1 MASIEFVDFTFQY
14 RAQSEPT
21 LRDINLR
28 IESGQRVAIVGQSGS
43 GKSTLAN
50 AINGLIPHRYPGT
63 WSGSVRVGDLDP
75 LRVPLVETSK
85 MVGTVLQDTDGQFIG
100 LTVAEDVAFALEN
113 AEVDRETMVDTVRR
127 ATDLVG
133 ISERLHASPL
143 DLSGGQKQRVS
154 MAGVLVDQVQVLL
167 FDEPLASLD
176 PASGRATMEVI
187 NDIHAARGATVL
199 IIEHRLED
207 VLHGPNGSLGVDRI
221 VVMDAGRIVA
231 DGTPDEVVA
240 SGVLLDHGIREP
252 LFLTAVRLADP
263 EGSQSRPAPA
273 DSSTDPTATAAT
285 NPADTPPTDPTTTAA
300 TADAGASSHAWSPT
314 AAAQPA
320 RLQTLRIPANRRAAL
335 AAWADCPT
343 PPPAA
348 GEELLRLDDL
358 HFAINDTAIIN
369 GVTAS
374 IDAGEVIS
382 LCGTNGAGKSTLAK
396 LICGFET
403 PDSGRI
409 YLAGQDITRAPIA
422 RRGRDIGFVL
432 QNPNQMISQP
442 MIIEEVSLA
451 LRGADLSDS
460 ERDQRIEQVL
470 RLCGLW
476 AYRSWPVSALSYG
489 QRKRVTIASV
499 MVTRPRILI
508 LDEPTAGQDWAHY
521 TEIMEFLRDLG
532 QLGTTIILV
541 THDMHLALEY
551 TQRCLVM
558 SDGKLIADA
567 SPAQI
572 LADEDVC
579 QQASLRTTSLAHLAR
594 QVGASDAA
602 AFIEQFIAR
611 ERPWRERV
619 LASHLGRGR

>member
-1 MASIEFVDFTFQY
+1 MAVIEFTDFSFQY
-14 RAQSEPT
+14 RAQSAPT

-28 IESGQRVAIVGQSGS
+28 IEPGERVAIVGQSGC
-43 GKSTLAN
+43 GKSTLAH
-50 AINGLIPHRYPGT
+50 AINGLIPHRYPGV

-75 LRVPLVETSK
+75 LTCPLLETSK
-85 MVGTVLQDTDGQFIG
+85 LVGTVLQDTDGQFIG

-113 AEVDRETMVDTVRR
+113 ARVPHHQMPQLVRR

-133 ISERLHASPL
+133 ISERLEAAPQ

-154 MAGVLVDQVQVLL
+154 MAGVLVDDVSVLL

-187 NDIHAARGATVL
+187 SRIHAARGATVL

-207 VLHGPNGSLGVDRI
+207 VLHGPAGSLGVDRI
-221 VVMDAGRIVA
+221 VVMAQGRIVA
-231 DGTPDEVVA
+231 DGSPDEVVA
-240 SGVLLDHGIREP
+240 SGVLLKHGVREP
-252 LFLTAVRLADP
+252 LFLTAVRLAN
-263 EGSQSRPAPA
+263 PANGDEPGRSGA
-273 DSSTDPTATAAT
+273 APPTPPDMATLGEDATAST
-285 NPADTPPTDPTTTAA
+285 SPPANTFTGPPAN
-300 TADAGASSHAWSPT
+300 SAWTPT
-314 AAAQPA
+314 AADHPA
-320 RLQTLRIPANRRAAL
+320 RLETLQIPPDRRSAL
-335 AAWADCPT
+335 ATWGDLPR
-343 PPPAA
+343 PQRQA
-348 GEELLRLDDL
+348 GEELLRLEDL
-358 HFAINDTAIIN
+358 RFAINDTAIIN
-369 GVTAS
+369 GVSTR
-374 IDAGEVIS
+374 INAGEVIS

-403 PDSGRI
+403 PDGGRI
-409 YLAGQDITRAPIA
+409 FLDGEDITAAPIA

-442 MIIEEVSLA
+442 MISQEVALA
-451 LRGADLSDS
+451 LRNQDLSAN
-460 ERDQRIEQVL
+460 EQAERIESAL

-476 AYRSWPVSALSYG
+476 AYRSWPISALSYG

-499 MVTRPRILI
+499 LVTRPRVLI

-521 TEIMEFLRDLG
+521 TEVMEFLRRLG

-558 SDGKLIADA
+558 SQGRLLADA
-567 SPAQI
+567 TPAQI

-579 QQASLRTTSLAHLAR
+579 SQASLRTTSLAHLAR
-594 QVGASDAA
+594 AVGAADPS
-602 AFIEQFIAR
+602 AFIEQFISR
-611 ERPWRERV
+611 ERPWRGQV
-619 LASHLGRGR
+619 LAEHVGKGR